1 MLEGFLSATA
11 DDSPESIALRTLTL
25 HMLEHLAPKFF
36 QARGL
41 ATIQHAA
48 LEQCAS
54 VECVFDPLD
63 EDRLEAGIDAWYCR
77 HVKGLPHRPPDR
89 ERLRLALQTFAADD
103 RVIYAW
109 LLGQQAARCGLEVRV
124 VETPRH
130 VSLVHEVYWLT
141 HLVLLESDYFARPIQ
156 RDDWADALEKLV
168 PWLLVNPHAD
178 LAGEV
183 AFCLRFLGRDARAL
197 FPIFAPVSESRTNH
211 EMATA
216 LLALSAE

>member
-1 MLEGFLSATA
+1 MVG
-11 DDSPESIALRTLTL
+11 P
-25 HMLEHLAPKFF
+25 
-36 QARGL
+36 
-41 ATIQHAA
+41 
-48 LEQCAS
+48 
-54 VECVFDPLD
+54 
-63 EDRLEAGIDAWYCR
+63 
-77 HVKGLPHRPPDR
+77 
-89 ERLRLALQTFAADD
+89 
-103 RVIYAW
+103 
-109 LLGQQAARCGLEVRV
+109 LGQQAARCGLEVRV

-130 VSLVHEVYWLT
+130 VSLVHEAYWLT

-197 FPIFAPVSESRTNH
+197 FPTFAPVRESRTNH